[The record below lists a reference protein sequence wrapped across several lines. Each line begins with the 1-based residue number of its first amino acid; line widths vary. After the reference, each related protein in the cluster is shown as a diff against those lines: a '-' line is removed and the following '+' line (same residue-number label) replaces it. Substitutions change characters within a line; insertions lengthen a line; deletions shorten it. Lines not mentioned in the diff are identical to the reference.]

1 MNIRRINDD
10 KKKEQRMN
18 EEIIFKW
25 DGENDRES
33 VKKCIWKNSYV
44 KCYHNIWM

>member
-25 DGENDRES
+25 DRKNDRES
-33 VKKCIWKNSYV
+33 IKKCIWKNR
-44 KCYHNIWM
+44 

>member
-1 MNIRRINDD
+1 
-10 KKKEQRMN
+10 MN

-33 VKKCIWKNSYV
+33 VKKCIWKKNVGKMLSQHMDV
-44 KCYHNIWM
+44 IKKGKII

>member
-1 MNIRRINDD
+1 MN
-10 KKKEQRMN
+10 KMN

-33 VKKCIWKNSYV
+33 VEKCIWKS
-44 KCYHNIWM
+44 K

>member
-1 MNIRRINDD
+1 MI
-10 KKKEQRMN
+10 KKKIMN

-33 VKKCIWKNSYV
+33 VGKCIWKSR
-44 KCYHNIWM
+44 

>member
-1 MNIRRINDD
+1 MGINIGGINDD
-10 KKKEQRMN
+10 KKRIKKN

-33 VKKCIWKNSYV
+33 IGKCIKKSR
-44 KCYHNIWM
+44 

>member
-1 MNIRRINDD
+1 
-10 KKKEQRMN
+10 MN

-33 VKKCIWKNSYV
+33 VGKCRKYNFSNSFSSIEFSQI
-44 KCYHNIWM
+44 H